1 MRIENPDQ
9 VSTSPNGRPH
19 EEQPKWRQ
27 AFPIDWP
34 RDEYRSRRDF
44 TKLLGLTSLAFVVG
58 QVWIVMLSWLK
69 GSRKTPPPV
78 PLASVTELAVGAAK
92 LFHYPTEL
100 DPCLLVRVSENE
112 FVAFGQKC
120 THLSCPVIPRVPEG
134 MFYCPCHSGVFD
146 LKTGFPIAGPPRRP
160 LPRVLIE
167 IRDGKVF
174 AMGLANQ
181 SDA

>member
-1 MRIENPDQ
+1 MRIDDPDQ
-9 VSTSPNGRPH
+9 ISIPPDGRPL
-19 EEQPKWRQ
+19 EVQPTWRQ

-58 QVWIVMLSWLK
+58 QAWIVLLSWLR
-69 GSRKTPPPV
+69 GTRTAPSGV
-78 PLASVTELAVGAAK
+78 QLASVAELPVGGAK

-120 THLSCPVIPRVPEG
+120 THLSCPVIPRVAER
-134 MFYCPCHSGVFD
+134 MFYCPCHAGAFD

-167 IRDGKVF
+167 VRDGKVF
-174 AMGLANQ
+174 ATGRGTQNEV
-181 SDA
+181 